1 MIWVASRRLQVSRGS
16 LRKRIVEYE
25 DDYACLCNGYVLYG
39 IKSENINLHIAI
51 LASPC
56 YIDTIVESEMYW
68 VSKRFWIIFAETSPV
83 IFFFHLPQYNVS
95 RQERL
100 KLQAFVTP
108 VWTLDCALKPS
119 LITIIFILHVSSLFV
134 YNVIQRSII
143 SREESNEERLPK
155 RLHLKGVNSFVFEA
169 RAEVWDNLRFF
180 FLLVKSFYVLIE
192 SFLREG
198 KWLLLVS
205 PYFAY
210 LAYFFQCKVFLVS
223 KTRLSRPGL
232 ACRVYWT
239 FGLFLDFI
247 AVGRIFSFF
256 ALKKPLK
263 KVLTLVSSFSL
274 KLEHSRGIEKP
285 SKFLNWKKCRNLWIC
300 LNANN

>member
-25 DDYACLCNGYVLYG
+25 DDYARLCNAYVLYG
-39 IKSENINLHIAI
+39 VKSENINLHIAI

-83 IFFFHLPQYNVS
+83 IFFFHLPQYSVS

-100 KLQAFVTP
+100 KLQVFVTP

-143 SREESNEERLPK
+143 LFQGK
-155 RLHLKGVNSFVFEA
+155 KATKKGFRNDCIS
-169 RAEVWDNLRFF
+169 
-180 FLLVKSFYVLIE
+180 
-192 SFLREG
+192 
-198 KWLLLVS
+198 
-205 PYFAY
+205 
-210 LAYFFQCKVFLVS
+210 
-223 KTRLSRPGL
+223 
-232 ACRVYWT
+232 
-239 FGLFLDFI
+239 
-247 AVGRIFSFF
+247 
-256 ALKKPLK
+256 
-263 KVLTLVSSFSL
+263 KVLTRSFL
-274 KLEHSRGIEKP
+274 KRAQKSEII
-285 SKFLNWKKCRNLWIC
+285 FDFFFF
-300 LNANN
+300 